1 MSDRKM
7 QDVEP
12 VFTEELQEFAVIIA
26 ERGRDKPNS
35 AIERKNPMLAAMVL
49 EMRARS
55 VPMRKIKAETGV
67 DFAAQIRLERAHAE
81 PMEKWRKRAAEAMA
95 HTSDLARNVLNEKLH
110 MLLDDEESLRSTR
123 VSEIAVA
130 MGVSTDKTMALSGIP
145 SMTIEH
151 KKGASL
157 DDARK
162 MIEAAKQKVAERL
175 RGDAIEAT
183 VIEGPSAGAYFARG
197 AD

>member
-1 MSDRKM
+1 MSSPKM
-7 QDVEP
+7 QDVP
-12 VFTEELQEFAVIIA
+12 PPFTEELQEFAAILA
-26 ERGRDKPNS
+26 ERGRNKPHG
-35 AIERKNPMLAAMVL
+35 ALERKNPMLAAMVL
-49 EMRARS
+49 EMRSRC

-67 DFAAQIRLERAHAE
+67 DFAAQIRLERENAE

-95 HTSDLARNVLNEKLH
+95 HTSELARNVLNEKLYT
-110 MLLDDEESLRSTR
+110 LLDDEESLKATR

-175 RGDAIEAT
+175 RGDAIEA
-183 VIEGPSAGAYFARG
+183 IEV
-197 AD
+197 